1 MYFVSLSH
9 IENAPR
15 SPSLLGVSE
24 CSRPSLAD
32 QVWLQTWLSWPCNR
46 FGSVFLPVFMALSRI
61 IAINGYKLL
70 YLCLLPILRFP
81 RLIIHA
87 DSFRVVL
94 YPSSASMSME
104 TRLLFSTGKCWT
116 WCRVIML
123 PFDSWMGTSPVP
135 AILHL
140 CPLSS
145 RTVPLISI
153 E

>member
-70 YLCLLPILRFP
+70 YLCPLLVLRIP
-81 RLIIHA
+81 WLIIHG
-87 DSFRVVL
+87 DSFRVVR
-94 YPSSASMSME
+94 YSSSASMPME
-104 TRLLFSTGKCWT
+104 ARFLFRSGTCQT

-123 PFDSWMGTSPVP
+123 SFCSWMGTSPLP
-135 AILHL
+135 AIFHSCRLLSHTM
-140 CPLSS
+140 PL
-145 RTVPLISI
+145 VPV